1 MLLKLLEGGLD
12 YPESKLGG
20 LGICLLLAP
29 PANDVL
35 LYIKHFSIILETV
48 YIFFF
53 DSRESVQGRFK
64 NYKSSARMNI
74 ISY

>member
-29 PANDVL
+29 PANNVL
-35 LYIKHFSIILETV
+35 LYLKHFSIILETV
-48 YIFFF
+48 YDFF
-53 DSRESVQGRFK
+53 SIVGKVFK
-64 NYKSSARMNI
+64 EGLKTINYLRV
-74 ISY
+74 